1 MDMVHDAE
9 GEEISQDAFDN
20 LAEEFFLSME
30 EMMMSN
36 EEMMN
41 MISGGIG

>member
-9 GEEISQDAFDN
+9 GEEISQDAFN
-20 LAEEFFLSME
+20 HLAEEFFLNME
-30 EMMMSN
+30 DMMMSN
-36 EEMMN
+36 EETMQ